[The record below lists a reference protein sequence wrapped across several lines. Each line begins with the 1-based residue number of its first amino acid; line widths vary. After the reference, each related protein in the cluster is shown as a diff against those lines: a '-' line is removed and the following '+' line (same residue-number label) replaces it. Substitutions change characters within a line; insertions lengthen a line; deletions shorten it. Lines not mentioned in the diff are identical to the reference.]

1 MSDERMKVFTQGL
14 IAGLIGYGTVA
25 VVFAVVNLL
34 SGRNVFYTAALL
46 GASLFY
52 GVRDPS
58 RVTVTA
64 QYVFAYNGAH
74 LLVFLGFG
82 LVSAGLAEL
91 SEHLTQLWYVGLVMF
106 FFVAF
111 HLVAAMQVVALPVQ
125 EAIPGVAVWAAGF
138 AAALLMGSYLLWVHP
153 KIRAGEAWEG

>member
-1 MSDERMKVFTQGL
+1 MSDERTKVFTQGL

-25 VVFAVVNLL
+25 VVFAVANLL
-34 SGRNVFYTAALL
+34 AGRNAFYTAALL

-52 GVRDPS
+52 GVRDPAQ
-58 RVTVTA
+58 VAVTA
-64 QYVFAYNGAH
+64 QYVFAYNGIH

-82 LVSAGLAEL
+82 LVSAALAEL

-111 HLVAAMQVVALPVQ
+111 HIVAAMQVVAIPVQ
-125 EAIPGVAVWAAGF
+125 AAIPAVAVWAAGF
-138 AAALLMGSYLLWVHP
+138 AAALLMGTYLLWAHP
-153 KIRAGEAWEG
+153 RIRAGESWEG

>member
-1 MSDERMKVFTQGL
+1 MSGERSRVLTQGL

-25 VVFAVVNLL
+25 VVFAVANLL
-34 SGRNVFYTAALL
+34 SGRSVFYTAALL

-52 GVRDPS
+52 GVRDPAQ
-58 RVTVTA
+58 VTVTA
-64 QYVFAYNGAH
+64 QYVFAYNGVH

-111 HLVAAMQVVALPVQ
+111 HIVAAMQVVSIPVQ
-125 EAIPGVAVWAAGF
+125 EAISAVGVWAAGA
-138 AAALLMGSYLLWVHP
+138 AAALLMGSYLLMVHP
-153 KIRAGEAWEG
+153 KIRAGESWEG